1 MSDEK
6 LVAFDV
12 HETIGVTP
20 VNLAGSIPE
29 AKGPVITECHTGEQ
43 RCKNCAYHTKT
54 DYCTVRSI
62 TVAAPTT
69 TVCIQ
74 WAEKNK
80 QPVFGGTSLSELEA
94 KAKVWGHQQEAA
106 AIERGCQQGMI
117 LEMLDTVFDIA
128 CQQVLA
134 CTERWMKLKA
144 DLHVMLCR
152 KWADEEMPK

>member
-20 VNLAGSIPE
+20 VN
-29 AKGPVITECHTGEQ
+29 
-43 RCKNCAYHTKT
+43 
-54 DYCTVRSI
+54 
-62 TVAAPTT
+62 
-69 TVCIQ
+69 
-74 WAEKNK
+74 
-80 QPVFGGTSLSELEA
+80 PVFGGTSLSELEA

-106 AIERGCQQGMI
+106 AIERGCQQGMT

-128 CQQVLA
+128 CQQVPA

-152 KWADEEMPK
+152 RWAKEEMPK